1 MSTATAPNE
10 VKTYERNAK
19 DERAHNLSINGDK
32 PLVQVKGTNTF
43 PLKGLFSV
51 FGGKWD
57 KETQS
62 WFVPD
67 HKWHE
72 AQTAADV
79 KTAEKAAADAKKAA
93 KATAPV
99 QPKPTPVATVK
110 PVAAP
115 VVTIT
120 AAQVQQAAP
129 VPAPVVSTDRLVFR
143 IHNLLNATTE
153 LSKTVTNEAVKL
165 TLSLAIDA
173 LTLAGQEALAAAA
186 K

>member
-1 MSTATAPNE
+1 MTSTAAPVE

-19 DERAHNLSINGDK
+19 DERAHNIQINGDK
-32 PLVQVKGTNTF
+32 PLIEVKGTNTF

-51 FGGKWD
+51 FGGKWNKD
-57 KETQS
+57 TQS

-79 KTAEKAAADAKKAA
+79 KTAEKAAHDATKLA
-93 KATAPV
+93 KSTAPV
-99 QPKPTPVATVK
+99 AA
-110 PVAAP
+110 VAAP
-115 VVTIT
+115 VIAKPVVTVT
-120 AAQVQQAAP
+120 ATQVQQAAP
-129 VPAPVVSTDRLVFR
+129 AKPVSNDRLVFR
-143 IHNLLNATTE
+143 LQNLLNAAQD
-153 LSKTVTNEAVKL
+153 LSTSTPDGAVKVAL
-165 TLSLAIDA
+165 ALAIDG